1 MKKHDEIIV
10 RNLYEKF
17 TYDYILEFFFV
28 PNIRNKGITVI
39 KMTVTC

>member
-17 TYDYILEFFFV
+17 TYDYILKFFCSEY
-28 PNIRNKGITVI
+28 PEQRNY
-39 KMTVTC
+39 CN